1 MADIYGFT
9 QKTIDGK
16 DQSLGDYRGKVLL
29 VVNVASR

>member
-16 DQSLGDYRGKVLL
+16 DQSLGDYRAK
-29 VVNVASR
+29 SCWS